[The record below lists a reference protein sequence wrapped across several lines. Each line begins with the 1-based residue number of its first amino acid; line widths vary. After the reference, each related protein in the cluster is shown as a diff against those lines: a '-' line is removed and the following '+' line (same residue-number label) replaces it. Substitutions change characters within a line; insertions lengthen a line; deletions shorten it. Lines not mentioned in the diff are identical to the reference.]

1 MMMPT
6 HLQVTYVNGR
16 FFAAYLYLP
25 RRHDDRSSRT
35 EKTRNGLIVD
45 FASDGRAIG
54 VEILARKKFE
64 LAELNAVLKQNGQAP
79 LRKKDVAPIHAA

>member
-1 MMMPT
+1 MMQT
-6 HLQVTYVNGR
+6 HLQVTYVHGR

-25 RRHDDRSSRT
+25 RRQGDRSSRT
-35 EKTRNGLIVD
+35 EKTRNGLILD
-45 FASDGRAIG
+45 FAPDGRAIG
-54 VEILARKKFE
+54 VEILAPKEFD